1 MNLIIAASSG
11 GVTDILRET
20 AETFGW
26 NWKLFLSQVISFCI
40 VAFLLQRF
48 AYKPIL
54 AVLEERRRKIE
65 EGQLNAEKIKKE
77 LAEAEKRYQE
87 IVAKANADAQ
97 KMIDEARESAAHL
110 SERKQQE
117 AITAAEQ
124 IIAKAREAAAIEHDR
139 TMESLKRELG
149 RLVVD
154 TTAKVTGKVLTPG
167 RSTAFAGRSS
177 SRSGLMKLNKEIR
190 QLSRKMLQAS
200 FTDGQLDPG
209 RIASLVDSLVAHKPR
224 NYIDVLKN
232 YKRLLRLELEKRHAT
247 IETASEVDPAIRSE
261 IEANLKSKY
270 GNDLSTEFH
279 VDPQLLGGM
288 RIRVG
293 SDVWDGSVRNR
304 LERLQHEL

>member
-1 MNLIIAASSG
+1 MNLIIAAAAG
-11 GVTDILRET
+11 GFSETLHDT

-26 NWKLFLSQVISFCI
+26 NWQLFLSQVISFVI
-40 VAFLLQRF
+40 VALLLRRF

-87 IVAKANADAQ
+87 IIAKADADAQ
-97 KMIDEARESAAHL
+97 KMIDETRESAAHL

-154 TTAKVTGKVLTPG
+154 TTAKVTGKVLTQDDQ
-167 RSTAFAGRSS
+167 R
-177 SRSGLMKLNKEIR
+177 
-190 QLSRKMLQAS
+190 
-200 FTDGQLDPG
+200 
-209 RIASLVDSLVAHKPR
+209 
-224 NYIDVLKN
+224 
-232 YKRLLRLELEKRHAT
+232 
-247 IETASEVDPAIRSE
+247 
-261 IEANLKSKY
+261 
-270 GNDLSTEFH
+270 
-279 VDPQLLGGM
+279 
-288 RIRVG
+288 
-293 SDVWDGSVRNR
+293 
-304 LERLQHEL
+304 RLQEEAAREVAS